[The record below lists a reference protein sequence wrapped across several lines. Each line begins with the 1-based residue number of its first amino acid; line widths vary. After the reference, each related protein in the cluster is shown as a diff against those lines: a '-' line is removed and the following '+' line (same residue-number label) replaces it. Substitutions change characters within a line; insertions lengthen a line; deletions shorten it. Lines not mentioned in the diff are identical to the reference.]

1 MIKKVLIKIDRFL
14 GSFLISPYYL
24 IIKFLSIPVYIKNI
38 IAYNSLHQN
47 TKFQIKFSNL
57 LFTTTDRNKKSG
69 EINNHY
75 FHQDLWAAK
84 NIFENNVSHHVDVGS
99 RLDGFVAHLLP
110 FCSVDYIDIR
120 PIENEIDNLNF
131 IKGTI
136 LELPY
141 ADNSVKSL
149 SCLHVLEHIGL
160 GRYGDKINPN
170 GYIEAAN
177 ELQRVLSPSGYFYFS
192 TPVGKE
198 KLYFD
203 AHRVFSPETIVGAF
217 NKLKLLEFHLI
228 DDNARHIQ
236 YHSQFKEAN
245 LFDYGCGLFL
255 FTKELD

>member
-1 MIKKVLIKIDRFL
+1 MSKKILFKIDRFL
-14 GSFLISPYYL
+14 SSFLVSPYYL
-24 IIKFLSIPVYIKNI
+24 IKKFLSIPTYIKNM
-38 IAYNSLHQN
+38 ATYNSFHQN

-69 EINNHY
+69 EINSHY

-84 NIFENNVSHHVDVGS
+84 KIFENNVSHHIDVGS

-110 FCSVDYIDIR
+110 FCNVDYIDIR
-120 PIENEIDNLNF
+120 LMENEIDKLNF
-131 IKGTI
+131 IKGSI

-141 ADNSVKSL
+141 EDNSVKSL

-177 ELQRVLSPSGYFYFS
+177 ELQRVLAPSCYFYFS

-203 AHRVFSPETIVGAF
+203 AHRVFAYETIINIF
-217 NKLKLLEFHLI
+217 NALELLEFNFI
-228 DDNARHIQ
+228 PDKADKII
-236 YHSQFKEAN
+236 YSAN
-245 LFDYGCGLFL
+245 PEITLNSDYGCGLFL
-255 FTKELD
+255 FSKSI